1 MIHLCVFQHQVTGA
15 GVLELESL
23 LRSYRSIPT
32 FHGQHYS
39 YVCVRDRAGTAGT
52 GTGGTGRQLES
63 EGASQLDCRL
73 IQRVH
78 ADLLAGRLAD
88 CRIR

>member
-1 MIHLCVFQHQVTGA
+1 M
-15 GVLELESL
+15 
-23 LRSYRSIPT
+23 LRSYRSIPS

-39 YVCVRDRAGTAGT
+39 YVSVREGVAGSAG
-52 GTGGTGRQLES
+52 GRQLES
-63 EGASQLDCRL
+63 EGAARLDCRL
-73 IQRVH
+73 VQMVH